1 MSLLNLR
8 TRISKR
14 KPFENKYMRQGVYM
28 LIKHGLVPPKSLEQ
42 PEVDEC
48 KNSQNC
54 KSSKDKC
61 PSPTRGSGY
70 VIQYTLV

>member
-28 LIKHGLVPPKSLEQ
+28 LIKHGLVPRNHW
-42 PEVDEC
+42 
-48 KNSQNC
+48 NSQ
-54 KSSKDKC
+54 
-61 PSPTRGSGY
+61 R
-70 VIQYTLV
+70 